1 MIPPERQREVA
12 AALAAAGV
20 EAAAFE
26 AKELVAAAR
35 DEAEL
40 ADWLRRRVKGEPLQY
55 LLGEWEF
62 WGLTL
67 AVGEGVLIPQPDT
80 ETLVEQ
86 GLDAIRGVP
95 APTVL
100 DLCAGSG
107 CVGLAVAK
115 ERPDAAVTAV
125 EWYPEAFR
133 YLEQN
138 IRSLHL
144 PVTAVQADVLAP
156 PPAELA
162 GPWDLIL
169 SNPPYL
175 APEEKETLS
184 PEVLRQPRQALFGGE
199 DGLVFYRAIRDRWLP
214 LLKPGGTLAVEIG
227 WKQGQD
233 VTALF
238 EAYAPRIVADYGG
251 RDRVVRMRKTKLT

>member
-1 MIPPERQREVA
+1 MIPSKRLRETE
-12 AALAAAGV
+12 AALAKAGV

-35 DEAEL
+35 NEAEL
-40 ADWLRRRVKGEPLQY
+40 ADWLTRRLRGEPLQY

-80 ETLVEQ
+80 EILVEQ
-86 GLDAIRGVP
+86 GLDAIRAVSQP
-95 APTVL
+95 RVL

-125 EWYPEAFR
+125 EWYPEALG
-133 YLEQN
+133 YLERN
-138 IRSLHL
+138 IAALDL
-144 PVTAVQADVLAP
+144 PVKAVQADVLAAP
-156 PPAELA
+156 PTELA

-175 APEEKETLS
+175 APQEEVLLA
-184 PEVLRQPRQALFGGE
+184 PEVLRQPRQALFGGR
-199 DGLVFYRAIRDRWLP
+199 DGLDFYRAIRESWLP

-227 WKQGQD
+227 WQQKAA
-233 VTALF
+233 VLALF
-238 EAYAPRIVADYGG
+238 EGFAPRCIPDYGG
-251 RDRVVRMRKTKLT
+251 RDRVIRMQKLLRT